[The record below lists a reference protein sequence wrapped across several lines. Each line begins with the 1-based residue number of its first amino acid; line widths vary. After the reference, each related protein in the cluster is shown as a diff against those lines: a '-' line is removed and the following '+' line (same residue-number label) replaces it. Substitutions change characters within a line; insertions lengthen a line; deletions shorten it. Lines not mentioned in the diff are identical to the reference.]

1 MIFIIIGII
10 LGIVC
15 GINEGK
21 NLDEKIGLAI
31 LNAISGGIIGT
42 AVMLVISLIAMVF
55 NWDYFDTATSIETH
69 ELVQISD
76 HVYSNVSGSIS
87 GVFLVRGSIGTNLSA
102 GFSFYQKEVDGFS
115 LKTVEASNTTIKY
128 TDVTPR
134 IETTHTYCLEK
145 VHIRPL
151 WISICLKGNIA
162 RNTIYVPENSI
173 VESFNLGDNE

>member
-1 MIFIIIGII
+1 M
-10 LGIVC
+10 VC
-15 GINEGK
+15 GINEGR

-31 LNAISGGIIGT
+31 WNAMSGGIIGT
-42 AVMLVISLIAMVF
+42 TVMLGISLIAMVL
-55 NWDYFDTATSIETH
+55 NWDHFDTATSIETH

-76 HVYSNVSGSIS
+76 HVYSNVSNSIS
-87 GVFLVRGSIGTNLSA
+87 GGVFLVRGSVGTDLSA

-134 IETTHTYCLEK
+134 IESTHTYCLEE

-151 WISICLKGNIA
+151 WIGFCLTGNIT